1 MVEFNENTSQALID
15 LHIVKLT
22 ETLAEREGKS
32 KTDCVRK
39 FMASKTYELL
49 ADPES
54 YLCLESPAYILDMLE
69 AERSGDWDRWLE
81 V

>member
-1 MVEFNENTSQALID
+1 MVEFNENTCQALID
-15 LHIVKLT
+15 LQVVNLT
-22 ETLAEREGKS
+22 ETLAGREGKS
-32 KTDCVRK
+32 KTDCLRE

-49 ADPES
+49 AEPES
-54 YLCLESPAYILDMLE
+54 YLCLESPAYVLDMLD